1 MKYDIVIIGAGT
13 AGLSFARSLADTPLK
28 VAIVEKQ
35 SEMELA
41 DPAYDGR
48 DIALTHLSL
57 KILQTQ
63 GTWQHIP
70 EDAVSPI
77 KRAKVLDGESDY
89 ALKFD
94 SDDEK
99 FDALGYIIANNEL
112 RKACYKQ
119 VSDLDNINFI
129 TNTTVEHVLSNT
141 QQATVILTNGE
152 TLTCDLLVAADSRF
166 SNSRRQMG
174 IAADSHDF
182 ARTAIVCQMEH
193 ELANDD
199 SAFEC
204 FHYHRTLAVLPLG
217 KHRSSV
223 VITAPTDKAQSILNL
238 SETEFNRDIQQRFKS
253 RLGEMKLI
261 TPLYPYPLVG
271 VHAKQFVTTRFALI
285 GDAAVGMH
293 PVTAHGFNLGLS
305 GQEILSREIKAAI
318 ADNRDIGS
326 AQVLSSYQKQHMQ
339 VTKPLYLGTNTIV
352 SLFTNDA
359 LPVKALRK
367 AVLHFSNHF
376 EPIKWLIKRKLT
388 DSDQQKIH
396 LPLISKLF

>member
-13 AGLSFARSLADTPLK
+13 AGLSFARSLADTQLK

-41 DPAYDGR
+41 APAYDGR

-70 EDAVSPI
+70 EDAVSKI

-119 VSDLDNINFI
+119 VRALDNINFI
-129 TNTTVEHVLSNT
+129 TDTTVEHILSNN
-141 QQATVILTNGE
+141 QQATVILSNGE

-193 ELANDD
+193 ELPNDD

-217 KHRSSV
+217 KYRSSV
-223 VITAPTDKAQSILNL
+223 VITAPTDKAKSILNL
-238 SETEFNRDIQQRFKS
+238 SEAAFNSDIQQRFNN
-253 RLGEMKLI
+253 RLGKIKLI
-261 TPLYPYPLVG
+261 TQLYSYPLVG
-271 VHAKQFVTTRFALI
+271 VHAKKFVATRFALL

-305 GQEILSREIKAAI
+305 GQEILSQEIKTAI
-318 ADNRDIGS
+318 ADKRDIGS
-326 AQVLSSYQKQHMQ
+326 ERVLYSYQKQHMR

-352 SLFTNDA
+352 SLFTNDT

-376 EPIKWLIKRKLT
+376 KPVKWLIKHKLT
-388 DSDQQKIH
+388 DSDQQKFP
-396 LPLISKLF
+396 LPLISKFF

>member
-1 MKYDIVIIGAGT
+1 MKYDVVIIGAGSS
-13 AGLSFARSLADTPLK
+13 GLSFARSLADTPLK
-28 VAIVEKQ
+28 VAIIEKQ
-35 SEMELA
+35 SQAQLA

-57 KILQTQ
+57 KIMQAQ
-63 GTWQHIP
+63 GSWQHIP
-70 EDAVSPI
+70 EQAISRI

-94 SDDEK
+94 TADEK

-119 VSDLDNINFI
+119 VCDLDNINII
-129 TNTTVEHVLSNT
+129 TDTTVEHVFSDK
-141 QQATVILTNGE
+141 QQATVILSNGE
-152 TLTCDLLVAADSRF
+152 TLSCDLLVAADTRF

-174 IAADSHDF
+174 IATDSRDF

-199 SAFEC
+199 TAFEC

-217 KHRSSV
+217 KYRSSV
-223 VITAPTDKAQSILNL
+223 VITAPTNKAEAILNL
-238 SETEFNRDIQQRFKS
+238 SETAFNRDIQERFNN
-253 RLGEMKLI
+253 RLGAMKLI
-261 TPLYPYPLVG
+261 TPLYPYPLIG
-271 VHAKQFVTTRFALI
+271 VHAKQFVSRRFALI

-305 GQEILSREIKAAI
+305 SQDILSKEIKAAL
-318 ADNRDIGS
+318 AEKRDIGS
-326 AQVLSSYQKQHMQ
+326 ERVLARYQKKHMR
-339 VTKPLYLGTNTIV
+339 VTKPLYLGTNAIV

-376 EPIKWLIKRKLT
+376 EPIKWLIKHKLT
-388 DSDQQKIH
+388 DSEQQKIK
-396 LPLISKLF
+396 LPLISKFF

>member
-1 MKYDIVIIGAGT
+1 MKYDIVIIGAGS

-35 SEMELA
+35 SEIELA

-48 DIALTHLSL
+48 DISLTHLSL
-57 KILQTQ
+57 KIMQAQ
-63 GTWQHIP
+63 GSWQHIP
-70 EDAVSPI
+70 EDAISAI

-94 SDDEK
+94 SDAEK
-99 FDALGYIIANNEL
+99 FDALGYIVANNEI
-112 RKACYKQ
+112 RKACYQQ
-119 VSDLDNINFI
+119 VSDLDNINII
-129 TNTTVEHVLSNT
+129 TNTTVEQVFSDN
-141 QQATVILTNGE
+141 QQATAILSNGE
-152 TLTCDLLVAADSRF
+152 TLTCDLLVAADTRF

-199 SAFEC
+199 TAFEC

-217 KHRSSV
+217 KHRSSI
-223 VITAPTDKAQSILNL
+223 VITTPTDKAGSILNL
-238 SETEFNRDIQQRFKS
+238 SEAAFNRDIQQRFNN
-253 RLGEMKLI
+253 RLGKMKLI
-261 TPLYPYPLVG
+261 TQLYSYPLVA
-271 VHAKQFVTTRFALI
+271 VHAKQFAATRFALI

-305 GQEILSREIKAAI
+305 GQEILSQEIKAAI
-318 ADNRDIGS
+318 ADKRDIGK
-326 AQVLSSYQKQHMQ
+326 ARVLYRYQNQHMR

-352 SLFTNDA
+352 SLFTNDT

-376 EPIKWLIKRKLT
+376 EPIKWLIKHKLT
-388 DSDQQKIH
+388 DSEQRKIQ
-396 LPLISKLF
+396 LPLISKFF